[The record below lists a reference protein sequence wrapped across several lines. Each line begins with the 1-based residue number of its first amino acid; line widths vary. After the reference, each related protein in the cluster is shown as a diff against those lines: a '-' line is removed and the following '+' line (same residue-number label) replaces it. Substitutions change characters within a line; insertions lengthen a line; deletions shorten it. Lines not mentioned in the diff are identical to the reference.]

1 MKELTIKTKQ
11 PYKYVVESSFA
22 GLNEEIL
29 SVYGGGRLF
38 VVYDKNTKKLF
49 AKEIR
54 DELCDFELSEIV
66 VPAGEECKSFNVY
79 KKLIDELA
87 LRGADRNDMIIAVGG
102 GAVSDLTGFIAA
114 TFMRGIKFAIVST
127 TILSAVDASIGGKT
141 AINTG
146 YGKNLAGAFHSPA
159 LVYVN
164 VDCFDSLPPRE
175 KESGAGE
182 IVKYAFLDKSFNL
195 SALKDDTEELVYRCA
210 DIKRAV
216 VEKDEFELKKRSG
229 RKLLNLGHTI
239 GHALEASKDFT
250 LSHGLCVA
258 YGIMKIIDLSADFYS
273 LSPEVVSK
281 MKGLLNAY
289 AFNFDFDVD
298 MRDVKSRILFDKKV
312 SGDKI
317 SMILLKDIGEPKVE
331 NIRISDMWRI
341 LK

>member
-11 PYKYVVESSFA
+11 PCRYVVESSFA

-49 AKEIR
+49 AKELR

-87 LRGADRNDMIIAVGG
+87 LRGADRDDMIIAVGG
-102 GAVSDLTGFIAA
+102 GAVSDLTGFAAA

-146 YGKNLAGAFHSPA
+146 YGKNLAGAFHSPV

-164 VDCFDSLPPRE
+164 TDCFDSLPFRE
-175 KESGAGE
+175 RESGKGE

-195 SALKDDTEELVYRCA
+195 SELKDDMEGLVYKCA
-210 DIKRAV
+210 DIKRAI
-216 VEKDEFELKKRSG
+216 VEKDEFELKKKGG

-239 GHALEASKDFT
+239 GHALEASKGYE

-258 YGIMKIIDLSADFYS
+258 YGIMRIIDLSADVYS
-273 LSPEVVSK
+273 LSPEVVGR
-281 MKGLLNAY
+281 MKGLLNTY
-289 AFNFDFDVD
+289 SFNFDFEVD

-317 SMILLKDIGEPKVE
+317 SMILLKDIGEPKIE